1 MDILTITIIC
11 AAASILLML
20 AGVTIAYS
28 LGFCTV
34 LGLLLGVG
42 APALAK
48 LGLTPFSVFYSLNW
62 TPLPLFILMAYI
74 IAETEIG
81 SDIFDTANN
90 WLSRVP
96 GGLAVASIWAE
107 AGMAATMGASGTT
120 ILTVGKVALPQ
131 MERLG
136 YNRKFS
142 MGAMLSGGVLGPL
155 IPPSIPFIVYAIMAQ
170 QSISELFMAGVIPG
184 ILLAVMLSSYAIIAC
199 WRFPGLAP
207 KPVSTSWR
215 KRFVS
220 LKKVWPVVVLM
231 VGILGGIYMGVITAT
246 EAGGIGALIILL
258 IAVVFYRFRFKN
270 LVRAMTETATL
281 TGMVGLMIIAAT
293 LFSYLV
299 GSSKMAQALVDFISS
314 SGLSPWMVI
323 IVINLILLVL
333 GFVMDGLA
341 IMLVTVP
348 LFIPLI
354 EALGFD
360 PIWFG
365 VMMVVNIEIALLTP
379 PVALNLYLMSGT
391 FRVPVSEV
399 IRGVAPF
406 LIVLVIFL
414 AILIAVPD
422 LSLWLPSMMKPMG

>member
-11 AAASILLML
+11 IAGSIFLML
-20 AGVTIAYS
+20 VGVNIGYA

-34 LGLLLGVG
+34 IGVLWGVG
-42 APALAK
+42 APALTK

-74 IAETEIG
+74 ISETEIG
-81 SDIFDTANN
+81 TDIFDTANN

-136 YNRKFS
+136 YNKRFS
-142 MGAMLSGGVLGPL
+142 MGALLSGGVLGPL
-155 IPPSIPFIVYAIMAQ
+155 IPPSIPFVVYAIMAQ
-170 QSISELFMAGVIPG
+170 QSISELFIAGVIPG
-184 ILLAVMLSSYAIIAC
+184 IILATMLSGYAIIAC
-199 WRFPGLAP
+199 LRNPSLAP
-207 KPVSTSWR
+207 RPTSVSWR
-215 KRFVS
+215 EKLFS
-220 LKKVWPVVVLM
+220 LRRVWPVVVLM

-246 EAGGIGALIILL
+246 EAGGIGVLIILL

-299 GSSKMAQALVDFISS
+299 GNSRMAQALVDLISS

-323 IVINLILLVL
+323 IVMNFILLIL
-333 GFVMDGLA
+333 GFIMDGLA

-354 EALGFD
+354 VALGFN
-360 PIWFG
+360 PVWFG
-365 VMMVVNIEIALLTP
+365 VLMVVNIEIALITP
-379 PVALNLYLMSGT
+379 PVALNLFLMSGI
-391 FRVPVSEV
+391 FRMPVAEV
-399 IRGVAPF
+399 IKGVLPF
-406 LIVLVIFL
+406 LIVLLIFL
-414 AILIAVPD
+414 IILIAFPD
-422 LSLWLPSMMKPMG
+422 LSIWLPSMMQG